1 MLLGVILMFCL
12 VVLRIF
18 GINRKSAKRR
28 KTWQKSS
35 PFAAAKGHLRRG
47 VVLRRNEGLPRRGDA
62 EGPKRPPLGFA
73 TT

>member
-1 MLLGVILMFCL
+1 MLLGVILMFFL

-18 GINRKSAKRR
+18 GRNRKSEKRR

-35 PFAAAKGHLRRG
+35 PFATAKGHLRRG
-47 VVLRRNEGLPRRGDA
+47 VVLRRNEGLPHRGDA
-62 EGPKRPPLGFA
+62 KGPKRPLHGFA